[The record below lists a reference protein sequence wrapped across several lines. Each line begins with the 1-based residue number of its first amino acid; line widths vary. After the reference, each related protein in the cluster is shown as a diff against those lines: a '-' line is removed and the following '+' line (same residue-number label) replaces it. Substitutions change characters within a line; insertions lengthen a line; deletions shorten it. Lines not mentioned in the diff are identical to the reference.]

1 MNDTE
6 LNLIAENF
14 AKQVAEKVK
23 ESSGDP
29 EIILDELVS
38 SSEYVTKFVNAL
50 EINLAC
56 NTDAG
61 MEYLEGFFLAS
72 TEEEINSIIA
82 LGEIISRALL
92 FYEEIA

>member
-1 MNDTE
+1 MNDAE
-6 LNLIAENF
+6 LDLIAKDF
-14 AKQVAEKVK
+14 AKQAAEKVK
-23 ESSGDP
+23 ESGRDP
-29 EIILDELVS
+29 EIILEKLVS
-38 SSEYVTKFVNAL
+38 SSEYVTKFANAL
-50 EINLAC
+50 EINLTC

-82 LGEIISRALL
+82 LGEIISRASL